1 MHKQG
6 IRYNQGS
13 TTELES
19 TIGTMTT
26 KKMKALTILVGTFL
40 ILHPIYLVREEP
52 TVTMMPQDPV
62 QLSTAKSIPVLA
74 TIPSDINSFVSCVNC
89 EDKKT

>member
-1 MHKQG
+1 
-6 IRYNQGS
+6 
-13 TTELES
+13 
-19 TIGTMTT
+19 MTT
-26 KKMKALTILVGTFL
+26 KKMKALTILVGPFL

-74 TIPSDINSFVSCVNC
+74 TIPSDINPFVSCVNC